1 MVQRYKVE
9 RDVTRLRERCQR
21 KHRFATKTDEPRCP
35 VECRTVNRRRGA
47 IGICAFALASA
58 AVMVV
63 LPLYAQDNSIWS
75 GVYTAAQAERG
86 KAIYT
91 RHCSRCHGEDLAGRR
106 DYPLSGERFI
116 DHWEAHTLEHLF
128 RLIRDSMPPDAI
140 NGVEAGDKRDIMA
153 YLLQQNGFPAGSTEL
168 SLDGDV
174 LARFEISRKNGP
186 GPVKTGALV
195 RATGCLMP
203 QGSDW
208 ELTNATEPEKTALS
222 SPGSPA
228 QPAQAAAGTRTL
240 RLLNV
245 FPTPAAHRGHLMIA
259 TGFLVKKGEGDAIN
273 VVSFDM
279 VAESCPR

>member
-1 MVQRYKVE
+1 MRFFAAFIVAAIAVISAGQDRSRVIAQEPPSVWNGVFTVE
-9 RDVTRLRERCQR
+9 Q
-21 KHRFATKTDEPRCP
+21 
-35 VECRTVNRRRGA
+35 
-47 IGICAFALASA
+47 A
-58 AVMVV
+58 A
-63 LPLYAQDNSIWS
+63 
-75 GVYTAAQAERG
+75 RG
-86 KAIYT
+86 KVAYGKY
-91 RHCSRCHGEDLAGRR
+91 CSRCHGEDLAGRR

-116 DHWEAHTLEHLF
+116 DRWEAHTLEHLF

-140 NGVEAGDKRDIMA
+140 NGVEAGDKRDIVA

-228 QPAQAAAGTRTL
+228 QPAQATAGTRTL